1 MICRFVFLPRWALCV
16 GCFFMALG
24 ARAESLPCADSVLS
38 NVLARAQLTLD
49 QRQKDGWAHEKLT
62 VIEQLDGK
70 GKPRSRTE
78 KLYHVTY
85 RGDSPSNQ
93 LVKLNGADP
102 SAARAKPN
110 PKRNQDF
117 RLKEDLIKH
126 YTFTVEAREELNHR
140 PTLRL
145 KFVPAADDLPV
156 NQLQDRILNKLQGT
170 VWIDETDS
178 EVAKLD
184 VSLVEKVNVL
194 GGILGNLEHLDLSLT
209 RVRMARGVWFNAHS
223 VMQLAGRKLF
233 DSLGWKSEET
243 ARDIHPVTT
252 ALR

>member
-1 MICRFVFLPRWALCV
+1 VTIGL
-16 GCFFMALG
+16 
-24 ARAESLPCADSVLS
+24 RAESLPDADSVLS
-38 NVLARAQLTLD
+38 NVIARAQLTLA
-49 QRQKDGWAHEKLT
+49 QRQKDGWAHEKVT

-78 KLYHVTY
+78 KLYEVTY
-85 RGDSPSNQ
+85 RADAPLNR

-117 RLKEDLIKH
+117 RLTEELIKH
-126 YTFTVEAREELNHR
+126 YTFTVEAREDLNHR

-145 KFVPAADDLPV
+145 SFAPAADDLPV
-156 NQLQDRILNKLQGT
+156 NQLQDRILNKLKGK
-170 VWIDETDS
+170 VWIDEADA
-178 EVAKLD
+178 EVAGLD
-184 VSLVEKVNVL
+184 VNLVEKVNVL
-194 GGILGNLEHLDLSLT
+194 GGILGNLEHLELSLT
-209 RVRMARGVWFNAHS
+209 RVRMASGVWFNSHS

-243 ARDIHPVTT
+243 ARDIHQVRT